1 MIVMLVMMTVVIVM
15 MTVVIVM
22 MMMFMF
28 LLMRLFASV
37 GLLTRVG
44 WDTVGDNCIGW
55 G

>member
-1 MIVMLVMMTVVIVM
+1 M

-22 MMMFMF
+22 MMMMIMF